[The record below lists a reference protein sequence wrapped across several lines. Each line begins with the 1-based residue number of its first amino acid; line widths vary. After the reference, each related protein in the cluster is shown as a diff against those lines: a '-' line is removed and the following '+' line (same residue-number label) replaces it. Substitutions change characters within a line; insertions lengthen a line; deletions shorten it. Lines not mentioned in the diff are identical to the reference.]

1 MRKIFL
7 FFLFLTNFIFAQKK
21 AEVKP
26 VSCPIATLQFDTVLV
41 KLKDYNTQLKIV
53 EAFQKQLQS
62 EYDFKKLELETK
74 IKEYGDK
81 EKTMAE
87 ETKQQTVTALQK
99 QQEELN
105 TFLQE
110 SRQKFQQKQQELF
123 QPLYDKIQKA
133 IEKVAQKHGYSY
145 ITAKN
150 NFFYASPA
158 YDVTQLVIEEA
169 NQL

>member
-1 MRKIFL
+1 
-7 FFLFLTNFIFAQKK
+7 
-21 AEVKP
+21 
-26 VSCPIATLQFDTVLV
+26 
-41 KLKDYNTQLKIV
+41 
-53 EAFQKQLQS
+53 
-62 EYDFKKLELETK
+62 
-74 IKEYGDK
+74 
-81 EKTMAE
+81 MAE
-87 ETKQQTVTALQK
+87 ETKKQTVAALQK
-99 QQEELN
+99 QQDELN